1 MAAKHDSGETEHE
14 RLERRWSEQL
24 SELRVAQTGTQI
36 MTGFLLTI
44 PFQPLFESTT
54 TLEKALYLGLIV
66 TATLATVMA
75 IAPVSFHRI
84 LFGYPGAKARI
95 VAVTQTL
102 MRIAL
107 TLVALVLS
115 GTIALVFNLVLDA
128 AAGLVGFVVAL
139 VLIWPYRNLDDEH
152 CEEANRG
159 WRKFLWVNFIAGAI
173 VSLMIITIWQR
184 G

>member
-95 VAVTQTL
+95 VAVTQNL

-128 AAGLVGFVVAL
+128 AAGLIGFVVAL
-139 VLIWPYRNLDDEH
+139 VLILAIWAVLPLRMMRKHEHEREHKDERRDEPRND
-152 CEEANRG
+152 
-159 WRKFLWVNFIAGAI
+159 
-173 VSLMIITIWQR
+173 
-184 G
+184 